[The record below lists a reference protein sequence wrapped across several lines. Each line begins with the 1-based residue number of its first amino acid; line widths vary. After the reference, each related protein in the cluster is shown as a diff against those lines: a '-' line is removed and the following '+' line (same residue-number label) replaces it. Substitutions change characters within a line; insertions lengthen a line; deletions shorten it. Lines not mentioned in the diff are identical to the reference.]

1 MEAENQAVEGS
12 NLKPVV
18 EAIVMASESPVSLE
32 RLAKILE
39 DEGGNGPGKDALRNV
54 LGDLM
59 GDYAERGVELV
70 EVASGF
76 RFQARAAYADR
87 VSRLW
92 EERKPRYSRALLETL
107 ALVAYRQPI
116 TRGEIEHVR
125 GVAVSSNI
133 MRLLLERDWVKV
145 VGHRDVPGRP
155 AVYAT
160 TKEFLD
166 YFGLKSLAELPSLA
180 ELKDFDAINADLFAN
195 IVLDEEGATQDETAA
210 PAAAG
215 GDEVEQAAREASADG
230 EAEAATD
237 QAARD
242 TGESRDAEAVPA
254 LEAQAREDD
263 PAPAPDADP
272 AYDAASETPDHD
284 DDTPAA
290 AS

>member
-1 MEAENQAVEGS
+1 MESEAMAAV
-12 NLKPVV
+12 NLKPMV
-18 EAIVMASESPVSLE
+18 EAIVMASEVPVSVE

-39 DEGGNGPGKDALRNV
+39 DEGGNGPSREVLRTL
-54 LGDLM
+54 LGDLQS
-59 GDYAERGVELV
+59 DYAAHGVELV

-76 RFQARAAYADR
+76 RFQARAAYAER

-160 TKEFLD
+160 TKDFLD

-195 IVLDEEGATQDETAA
+195 IVMDEEHATHGELSG
-210 PAAAG
+210 AAAATLAAAVTAHDVEMPATTDAVAS
-215 GDEVEQAAREASADG
+215 DESTHDSAA
-230 EAEAATD
+230 
-237 QAARD
+237 
-242 TGESRDAEAVPA
+242 
-254 LEAQAREDD
+254 AQHH
-263 PAPAPDADP
+263 
-272 AYDAASETPDHD
+272 Y
-284 DDTPAA
+284 TPAA
-290 AS
+290 DA